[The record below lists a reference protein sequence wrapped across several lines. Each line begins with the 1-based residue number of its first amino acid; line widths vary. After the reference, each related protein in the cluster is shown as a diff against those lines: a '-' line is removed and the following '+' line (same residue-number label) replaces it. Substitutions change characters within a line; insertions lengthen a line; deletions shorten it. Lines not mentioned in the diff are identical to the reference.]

1 MRRVII
7 SSIAL
12 VLIIGGIVL
21 AAVPLFSNQSYSNK
35 QKHRIEQFIEKCS
48 EAAVTEPI
56 SETKPD
62 DKNVQVAAMYNKEP
76 LKLDLK
82 RLREDVITYNKIIY
96 REKQC
101 NLKDK
106 SSYQVASLNIYDYG
120 FQDGIYGYL
129 SVDKLGLNMPI
140 YLGANDYNMSLGAA
154 HMSQTSIP
162 YGGENTHSVIAG
174 HCGYGYMNYFRYI
187 DSLQNGDDV
196 KVTTPFGQL
205 GYKVIDKVIIKPSEF
220 EPLRI
225 KKGEDLLT
233 LFTCY
238 PYPTNKFRCCV
249 ICERS
254 LNE

>member
-1 MRRVII
+1 MKRVALLVCAVILLVAGM
-7 SSIAL
+7 IATCL
-12 VLIIGGIVL
+12 PFFIDT
-21 AAVPLFSNQSYSNK
+21 SYQNK
-35 QKHRIEQFIEKCS
+35 QKASIEKFIQDCS
-48 EAAVTEPI
+48 ETAVI
-56 SETKPD
+56 ETLPD
-62 DKNVQVAAMYNKEP
+62 VSDITSKHKVQKAVSIKR
-76 LKLDLK
+76 DLK
-82 RLREDVITYNKIIY
+82 RLRRDIVAYNKRIY
-96 REKQC
+96 KEKQC

-106 SSYQVASLNIYDYG
+106 SSYQVASLNLSNYG
-120 FQDGIYGYL
+120 FQDNIYGYL
-129 SVDKLGLNMPI
+129 TIDKMNLSMPI

-162 YGGENTHSVIAG
+162 YGGDNTHAVIAG

-205 GYKVIDKVIIKPSEF
+205 EYRVSNKVIIKPSEF

-225 KKGEDLLT
+225 KKGKDLLT

-238 PYPTNKFRCCV
+238 PYPTNKYRCCV

>member
-1 MRRVII
+1 MKRAALLGCAGILLV
-7 SSIAL
+7 SGMIATCL
-12 VLIIGGIVL
+12 PFLIDT
-21 AAVPLFSNQSYSNK
+21 SYQNK
-35 QKHRIEQFIEKCS
+35 QKASIEKFIQDCS
-48 EAAVTEPI
+48 EAAVI
-56 SETKPD
+56 ETLPD
-62 DKNVQVAAMYNKEP
+62 VSDITSKHKVQKAVSIKR
-76 LKLDLK
+76 DLK
-82 RLREDVITYNKIIY
+82 RLRRDIVAYNKRIY
-96 REKQC
+96 KEKQC

-106 SSYQVASLNIYDYG
+106 SSYQVASLNLSNYG
-120 FQDGIYGYL
+120 FQDNIYGYL
-129 SVDKLGLNMPI
+129 TIDKLNLSMPI
-140 YLGANDYNMSLGAA
+140 YLGANDYNMSLGTA

-205 GYKVIDKVIIKPSEF
+205 EYKVSEKVIIKPNEF
-220 EPLRI
+220 DPLRI
-225 KKGEDLLT
+225 KEGEDLLT

-238 PYPTNKFRCCV
+238 PYPTNKYRCCV